1 MKAAPL
7 GPIAGAYYLDNS
19 RVAIIEGPVGSGKSV
34 ASCLRL
40 QRHAYEQ
47 APSPDGIAYTR
58 WIIVRNTKPQLKDTT
73 IKTWLEVFPEAM
85 YGQFLRGDNLAHYWR
100 FRPRGYPNPI
110 DAEFLF
116 RALDD
121 AADVAN
127 LLSLEATGFW
137 FNECR
142 EIAEEILSHAGR
154 RLRYRNGERPATYT
168 GIIGDTNPWDTEH
181 YLEDRL
187 VNHPREGWIHFRQPG
202 GMDPGAENLCNLEQT
217 AETMLL
223 PYDDPRRIAQGRTY
237 YEKAIIDYTPE
248 DARVYVH
255 AQRGRTR
262 TGKPIYTDYNDLIH
276 CKAFELDPRVPL
288 RIGMDFGRTPA
299 AVVAQRSVFGQWRVR
314 HELCAKD
321 MGIKAFG
328 AELKRFLADKFP
340 TGYEVEQFT
349 GDPAGNERDGSENTA
364 FDLLKA
370 SGFEMGRPASTNEV
384 SIRIG
389 TVNEQ
394 FGRLV
399 EGVPALVIHPD
410 CKMLRRACIDGYHYR
425 KLQVAGNRF
434 DDKPNKNEWSHV
446 AEALQYL
453 LLGGGEGKAHVRRA
467 PGGTARP
474 RRAVGTDEAAI

>member
-1 MKAAPL
+1 MITAPL
-7 GPIAGAYYLDNS
+7 GKVAGAYYLDNS

-40 QRHAYEQ
+40 ARHAYEQ
-47 APSPDGIAYTR
+47 APSPDGTCYTR
-58 WIIVRNTKPQLKDTT
+58 FIIVRNTKPQLRDTT
-73 IKTWLEVFPEAM
+73 IKTWLEVFPESM
-85 YGQFLRGDNLAHYWR
+85 YGQFLRGDNLSHIWR
-100 FRPRGYPNPI
+100 FVPRNYKHPI
-110 DAEFLF
+110 VAEFLF

-142 EIAEEILSHAGR
+142 EIAEEIMSHAGR
-154 RLRYRNGERPATYT
+154 RLRYRNGERPSTWA

-181 YLEDRL
+181 YLEERL
-187 VNHPREGWIHFRQPG
+187 VTNPREGWKHFQQPG
-202 GMDPGAENLCNLEQT
+202 GMEPDAENLCNLEQT
-217 AETMLL
+217 AETMAL
-223 PYDDPRRIAQGRTY
+223 PFNDPRRIDQGRNY
-237 YEKAIIDYTPE
+237 YRKALIDYTAD

-255 AQRGRTR
+255 AKRGLTR
-262 TGKPIYTDYNDLIH
+262 SGKPIYTEFNDRIH
-276 CKAFELDPRVPL
+276 VRAFELDPRVPI

-299 AVVAQRSVFGQWRVR
+299 ALVAQRTVFGQWKVR
-314 HELCAKD
+314 YELCADD
-321 MGIKAFG
+321 MGVKAFG

-370 SGFEMGRPASTNEV
+370 SGFDVARPATTNEP
-384 SIRIG
+384 SIRVG

-399 EGVPALVIHPD
+399 EGEPALLIHPD
-410 CKMLRRACIDGYHYR
+410 CKVLRRACVDGYHYR
-425 KLQVAGNRF
+425 KLQVAGNRY
-434 DDKPNKNEWSHV
+434 DDKPNKNQYSHV

-467 PGGTARP
+467 PGGPERP
-474 RRAVGTDEAAI
+474 RRAAGTEAWDT

>member
-142 EIAEEILSHAGR
+142 EIAEEIL
-154 RLRYRNGERPATYT
+154 
-168 GIIGDTNPWDTEH
+168 
-181 YLEDRL
+181 
-187 VNHPREGWIHFRQPG
+187 
-202 GMDPGAENLCNLEQT
+202 
-217 AETMLL
+217 
-223 PYDDPRRIAQGRTY
+223 
-237 YEKAIIDYTPE
+237 
-248 DARVYVH
+248 
-255 AQRGRTR
+255 
-262 TGKPIYTDYNDLIH
+262 
-276 CKAFELDPRVPL
+276 
-288 RIGMDFGRTPA
+288 
-299 AVVAQRSVFGQWRVR
+299 
-314 HELCAKD
+314 
-321 MGIKAFG
+321 
-328 AELKRFLADKFP
+328 
-340 TGYEVEQFT
+340 
-349 GDPAGNERDGSENTA
+349 
-364 FDLLKA
+364 
-370 SGFEMGRPASTNEV
+370 
-384 SIRIG
+384 
-389 TVNEQ
+389 
-394 FGRLV
+394 
-399 EGVPALVIHPD
+399 PALR
-410 CKMLRRACIDGYHYR
+410 LATG
-425 KLQVAGNRF
+425 
-434 DDKPNKNEWSHV
+434 W
-446 AEALQYL
+446 
-453 LLGGGEGKAHVRRA
+453 
-467 PGGTARP
+467 
-474 RRAVGTDEAAI
+474 